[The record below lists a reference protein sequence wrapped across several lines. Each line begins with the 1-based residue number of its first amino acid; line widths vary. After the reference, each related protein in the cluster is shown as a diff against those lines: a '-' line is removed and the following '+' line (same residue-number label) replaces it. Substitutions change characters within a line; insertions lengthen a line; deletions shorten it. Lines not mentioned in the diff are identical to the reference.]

1 MSGYDNILNLLI
13 LYDTAR
19 GFLPLTETAD
29 VVHHALLSFTGAAGT
44 RRADWFAH
52 DGAGRF
58 TLVPDRGARP
68 VAPPSFHVPPFL
80 VERLAADPGPLALNE
95 LGADA
100 GALADTA
107 GHLGH
112 ALLVPVVDDG
122 TLHGLVGIGDKLL
135 GEFHTDTER
144 SLVHEIALLLGAA
157 LTRQKGTAPGAARS
171 DTNETLANLKKA
183 HPPLVHIAGESPAT
197 RALIDEILT
206 LADFDLPVLVMGETG
221 TGKELVA
228 RALHDLGP
236 RADGPFEAINCAAI
250 PRELVSSHLFGHEK
264 GAFTGA
270 VGDSR
275 GAFER
280 AGEGTLFLD
289 EIGDMPLDVQ
299 ASLLRVLQ
307 ERRFTRVGGEKPLPA
322 RARILSATN
331 RNLEEAVAAG
341 TFRADLFYRIQMYS
355 LRILPLRD
363 RREDIPGIV
372 DHILDDV
379 RHVRGTAPKATPAFL
394 AALMARPL
402 MGNVRELEGLVLSSI
417 VRTGGGPLLEASHLA
432 PAPRSAPATAPGG
445 APLPGGAP
453 MPGTAAPSDPA
464 AAAGEASPT
473 ATAVLPYEEME
484 REYIRSVLKV
494 TEGNKKQAAALMGIP
509 RSTLNDRMKKL
520 GLDPNG

>member
-19 GFLPLTETAD
+19 GFLPLTESAD
-29 VVHHALLSFTGAAGT
+29 VIHHALLSFAGAAGT
-44 RRADWFAH
+44 RRVDWFAH
-52 DGAGRF
+52 QGGGRF
-58 TLVPDRGARP
+58 EMVPDRGARP
-68 VAPPSFHVPPFL
+68 VRPPSFQVPAGAL
-80 VERLAADPGPLALNE
+80 ARLANDPGPLARTE
-95 LGADA
+95 LDDDA
-100 GALADTA
+100 EALADTA

-112 ALLVPVVDDG
+112 ALIVPVVEDG
-122 TLHGLVGIGDKLL
+122 RLYGLVGIGDKLL

-144 SLVHEIALLLGAA
+144 SLVHEIAHLMASALL
-157 LTRQKGTAPGAARS
+157 RQAGTPPGAARS
-171 DTNETLANLKKA
+171 DSNETLGELRKA
-183 HPPLVHIAGESPAT
+183 HPPLVHIAGESQAT

-228 RALHDLGP
+228 RALHELGP

-355 LRILPLRD
+355 LRLLPLRD

-372 DHILDDV
+372 DHILDEV
-379 RHVRGTAPKATPAFL
+379 RRVRGNAPRATPAFL
-394 AALMARPL
+394 AAVSGRPL
-402 MGNVRELEGLVLSSI
+402 AGNVRELEGLVLSAI
-417 VRTGGGPLLEASHLA
+417 
-432 PAPRSAPATAPGG
+432 
-445 APLPGGAP
+445 
-453 MPGTAAPSDPA
+453 
-464 AAAGEASPT
+464 
-473 ATAVLPYEEME
+473 
-484 REYIRSVLKV
+484 
-494 TEGNKKQAAALMGIP
+494 
-509 RSTLNDRMKKL
+509 
-520 GLDPNG
+520 